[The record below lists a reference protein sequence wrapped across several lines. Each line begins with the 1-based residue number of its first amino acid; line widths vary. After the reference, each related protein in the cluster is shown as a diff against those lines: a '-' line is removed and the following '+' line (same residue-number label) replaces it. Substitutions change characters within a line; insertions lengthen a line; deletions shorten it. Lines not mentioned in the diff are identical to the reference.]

1 MKKLGIFAVLAIAFA
16 LAAGPIRIGWASRDI
31 TPDFQVDIPGQ
42 MYRRPSEGVLDPLT
56 VTALV
61 LDDGATPLVLV
72 SCDIL
77 GLGPEMVNPLLE
89 RLHREEPE
97 IPVDNVILNGT
108 HTHTSI
114 PRKGPK
120 DRAGQLFQDRVIEA
134 VREAWAKRAPGAI
147 ARGSDVAQ
155 VGFPRRTIYFK
166 PIKLPPDRPPRTPLY
181 TGCGVMYGGTSN
193 PEFSHLENY
202 TDHAVNFVF
211 TFDPKGALT
220 GAIINIPCPS
230 QCSESM
236 RKLSADYWHNIRETL
251 RAKYGDLFILPQC
264 GAAGDMSPHN
274 KLNGAAR
281 RRRCELKY
289 GRKEVFQNEF
299 ERLEIAEQVG
309 AAFDR
314 TLAWAKKD
322 LRSEM
327 PIRHRLLR
335 LVLPPRVLTRE
346 EYLEGKEYL
355 AVNRGRRPDPSWS
368 PEKQQQFRE
377 GLAKNLKSMEMQL
390 NRYDSEN
397 IPPIPTE
404 VHVFAVGGVAFVS
417 CNYELFTEF
426 MQRIQGRS
434 PYDQTLVIQIASSR
448 EGGGLSY
455 LPTATAERNRG
466 YGAVPGN
473 SRVSSRGGQMI
484 VEAAVKTLH
493 EFQAPPRAR

>member
-1 MKKLGIFAVLAIAFA
+1 MKRYAVFAVLAIACA

-77 GLGPEMVNPLLE
+77 GFSSEMVNPLLE
-89 RLHREEPE
+89 RLQREEPA

-114 PRKGPK
+114 PRKGPG
-120 DRAGQLFQDRVIEA
+120 DRAGKIFQDRVVEA

-211 TFDPKGALT
+211 TFDPNGALT

-236 RKLSADYWHNIRETL
+236 RKLSADYWHNVRETL
-251 RAKYGDLFILPQC
+251 RAKHGNIFILPQC
-264 GAAGDMSPHN
+264 GAAGDTSPHDR
-274 KLNGAAR
+274 LNMAAR
-281 RRRCELKY
+281 RRRWALKY
-289 GRKEVFQNEF
+289 GREEAFQNEF
-299 ERLEIAEQVG
+299 ERLEIAEQVL
-309 AAFDR
+309 AAFEK

-322 LRSEM
+322 IRSEM
-327 PIRHRLLR
+327 PIRHRVITLE
-335 LVLPPRVLTRE
+335 LPPRTLTPEELRE
-346 EYLEGKEYL
+346 TKEFL
-355 AVNRGRRPDPSWS
+355 AATRDLRPDPSWS
-368 PEKQQQFRE
+368 PETQQKYRDSLASTRKRYEEVLRKAEQE
-377 GLAKNLKSMEMQL
+377 GGMAKV
-390 NRYDSEN
+390 
-397 IPPIPTE
+397 PTE
-404 VHVFAVGGVAFVS
+404 IHVIAVGGAAFVS
-417 CNYELFTEF
+417 CNFELGTDF
-426 MQRIQGRS
+426 MHRIQGRS
-434 PYDQTLVIQIASSR
+434 PFDQTLVIQIASSR
-448 EGGGLSY
+448 VGGGLSY
-455 LPTATAERNRG
+455 LATERAEKHRG
-466 YGAVPGN
+466 YGAIPFSN
-473 SRVSSRGGQMI
+473 RVSYRGGQMI
-484 VEAAVKTLH
+484 VEAALAALQ
-493 EFQAPPRAR
+493 EFQK